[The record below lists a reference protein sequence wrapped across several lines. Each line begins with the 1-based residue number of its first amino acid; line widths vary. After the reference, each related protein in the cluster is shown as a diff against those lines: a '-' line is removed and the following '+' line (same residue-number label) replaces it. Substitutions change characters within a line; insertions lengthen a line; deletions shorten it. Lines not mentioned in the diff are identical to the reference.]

1 MWKFNLAVVGAL
13 AFGAGLIAD
22 SNTSAKAQPA
32 RVKPV
37 PAVAHARATLPLDAQ
52 TALVKQYCAVCHSEK
67 GHAGG
72 LSLASFDPGQVDQN
86 AETVEMMWVDRRWR
100 ERWRRLPSAGHYDRY
115 ES

>member
-37 PAVAHARATLPLDAQ
+37 PAVAHARATLPLDGA
-52 TALVKQYCAVCHSEK
+52 
-67 GHAGG
+67 
-72 LSLASFDPGQVDQN
+72 
-86 AETVEMMWVDRRWR
+86 R
-100 ERWRRLPSAGHYDRY
+100 
-115 ES
+115 